1 MHKLCYVYTKWTDTL
16 MYLQGPGKTTKFL
29 ILIHRNLVT
38 DNVKEMVMIQNTGI
52 SYSRQQNG
60 MG

>member
-1 MHKLCYVYTKWTDTL
+1 
-16 MYLQGPGKTTKFL
+16 MYLQGPGKTTNFLFL
-29 ILIHRNLVT
+29 INRNLVT
-38 DNVKEMVMIQNTGI
+38 ENVNEMVMVQNTGI

>member
-1 MHKLCYVYTKWTDTL
+1 
-16 MYLQGPGKTTKFL
+16 MYLQGPGRTSNFLFL
-29 ILIHRNLVT
+29 IYRNLVT
-38 DNVKEMVMIQNTGI
+38 EKVKEMMMVQNTGI